1 MFLEV
6 FFLSLVGV
14 ALLQSMETHARL
26 QRINRHLEEGRPQ
39 QFLEELD
46 AELRRPAYD
55 SRPNPMKEL
64 LKLNRSAGLVYL
76 GQFEHALLQLEEVDR
91 DALGKGW
98 WGRQRRFT
106 DALYFNNKL
115 YTLLCA
121 RRYEEAIAI
130 WSEHAEKIVPRTGNP
145 VLDHCLKGTAATYQ
159 YHCGDLGQ
167 ARDMLE
173 RLLQEPQIPR
183 LYKAHRLYYLGRID
197 LSEGRFDQ
205 GMARIEEAARLAP
218 GGFLAEEPKRL
229 ALGEERIP
237 NPGAGR
243 ALPQA

>member
-6 FFLSLVGV
+6 FCLALAGVVLLS
-14 ALLQSMETHARL
+14 SMETHARL
-26 QRINRHLEEGRPQ
+26 QRINRHLEEGRPH
-39 QFLEELD
+39 QFLQELD
-46 AELRRPAYD
+46 AEIERDKSDRP
-55 SRPNPMKEL
+55 SPMKEL

-76 GQFEHALLQLEEVDR
+76 GEFEAALRQLDDVNREV
-91 DALGKGW
+91 LGKGW
-98 WGRQRRFT
+98 WGKQRRFT

-121 RRYEEAIAI
+121 RRYDEAIAI

-159 YHCGDLGQ
+159 YHCGDVGQ
-167 ARDMLE
+167 ARDLLE

-183 LYKAHRLYYLGRID
+183 LYKAHRLYYLGRIE
-197 LSEGRFDQ
+197 LFEGRFEQ
-205 GMARIEEAARLAP
+205 GMKNVEEAARLAP

-243 ALPQA
+243 TLPRVP